1 MKKSDINNI
10 FASPRKL
17 LLHPETE
24 WQAINRENW
33 EGIEL
38 FKNFL
43 VPLSAISSVCTI
55 LLRFLSTS
63 PLYAIGIGIILF
75 VSSVVGCYITYRIAR
90 EYLINKVPQ
99 ANRTALHLAVYS
111 SAVFIPFHCLSSGLS
126 EGFISQLMAICSLL
140 CLRTLY
146 VGLNRLTALDAQ
158 YRKSALVIIGLLVI
172 VSPIII
178 QQLLMIIFRIP
189 TIYA

>member
-1 MKKSDINNI
+1 MKKSNINSI
-10 FASPRKL
+10 FARPRKL

-43 VPLSAISSVCTI
+43 VPLSAISSVCAI

-75 VSSVVGCYITYRIAR
+75 VASVVGCYITYRIAR

-99 ANRTALHLAVYS
+99 AHLAVYS
-111 SAVFIPFHCLSSGLS
+111 SAVFIPFHCLSSGFS
-126 EGFISQLMAICSLL
+126 EGFLSQLMAICSLL